1 MTLVRILVTLFV
13 AAILAATIAGW
24 VWTGQHQPPAGAI
37 ASRVVLSISAIAGLV
52 ALVVVWRPHPSGTN
66 TPANR

>member
-37 ASRVVLSISAIAGLV
+37 ASRVVLGISALAGLV
-52 ALVVVWRPHPSGTN
+52 ALIVVWRPNPWGAN
-66 TPANR
+66 TPTR